1 LNVLKELQE
10 DSELISQI
18 PDISCCFL
26 VSIFHNLK
34 QEFLNSGFR
43 KKVWGMVKAMPD
55 SAGGYLIMDQEWINQ
70 LKNSLLLDQEV
81 KRLLLEEVKEWDESV
96 FPEQQALLYLPV
108 AKKFLEIYSP

>member
-1 LNVLKELQE
+1 
-10 DSELISQI
+10 
-18 PDISCCFL
+18 
-26 VSIFHNLK
+26 
-34 QEFLNSGFR
+34 
-43 KKVWGMVKAMPD
+43 MVKAMPD